1 MKVIDMAV
9 HEVATITADKTIC
22 DCARQMRLE
31 HVGSLVVVNDDQ
43 TPLGMITDRDIAIE
57 VVARNLDPMKLTVR
71 DVMTTPVVTAGPSES
86 MVVALARMREFGV
99 RRLPIHEFYIK
110 AGKVD
115 IRAEDGEIQTA
126 ILIPKESYDRC
137 YGHYIKYAMRNAM
150 DIATLGCSVNVRLS
164 EDKKAIERARIAYG
178 VAGPVPL
185 RCASAEAAAQGKP
198 LTEETVETFAHAIL
212 DDINPRDSWRASK
225 AFRQHIAVEIAKRCL
240 VKSIE
245 LAGGEL
251 A

>member
-99 RRLPIHEFYIK
+99 RRLPIVDEE
-110 AGKVD
+110 GKLVGVISNSNLVEELSSLLD
-115 IRAEDGEIQTA
+115 S
-126 ILIPKESYDRC
+126 LV
-137 YGHYIKYAMRNAM
+137 RN
-150 DIATLGCSVNVRLS
+150 IHSSKTR
-164 EDKKAIERARIAYG
+164 E
-178 VAGPVPL
+178 VALRSDDDVPVEHH
-185 RCASAEAAAQGKP
+185 R
-198 LTEETVETFAHAIL
+198 
-212 DDINPRDSWRASK
+212 R
-225 AFRQHIAVEIAKRCL
+225 
-240 VKSIE
+240 
-245 LAGGEL
+245 
-251 A
+251 

>member
-22 DCARQMRLE
+22 DCTRQMRLE

-99 RRLPIHEFYIK
+99 RRLPIVDEE
-110 AGKVD
+110 GKLVGVISNSNLVEELSSLLD
-115 IRAEDGEIQTA
+115 S
-126 ILIPKESYDRC
+126 LV
-137 YGHYIKYAMRNAM
+137 RN
-150 DIATLGCSVNVRLS
+150 IHSSKTR
-164 EDKKAIERARIAYG
+164 E
-178 VAGPVPL
+178 VAL
-185 RCASAEAAAQGKP
+185 RSDE
-198 LTEETVETFAHAIL
+198 
-212 DDINPRDSWRASK
+212 
-225 AFRQHIAVEIAKRCL
+225 
-240 VKSIE
+240 
-245 LAGGEL
+245 
-251 A
+251 

>member
-22 DCARQMRLE
+22 DSARQMRLE

-99 RRLPIHEFYIK
+99 RRLPIVDEE
-110 AGKVD
+110 GKLVGVISNSNLVEELSSLLD
-115 IRAEDGEIQTA
+115 S
-126 ILIPKESYDRC
+126 LV
-137 YGHYIKYAMRNAM
+137 RNSHSSK
-150 DIATLGCSVNVRLS
+150 TR
-164 EDKKAIERARIAYG
+164 E
-178 VAGPVPL
+178 VAL
-185 RCASAEAAAQGKP
+185 RSDE
-198 LTEETVETFAHAIL
+198 
-212 DDINPRDSWRASK
+212 
-225 AFRQHIAVEIAKRCL
+225 
-240 VKSIE
+240 
-245 LAGGEL
+245 
-251 A
+251 

>member
-9 HEVATITADKTIC
+9 HEVATITADKAIC

-99 RRLPIHEFYIK
+99 RRLPIVDEE
-110 AGKVD
+110 GKLVGVISNSNLVEELSSLLD
-115 IRAEDGEIQTA
+115 S
-126 ILIPKESYDRC
+126 LV
-137 YGHYIKYAMRNAM
+137 RN
-150 DIATLGCSVNVRLS
+150 IHSSKTR
-164 EDKKAIERARIAYG
+164 E
-178 VAGPVPL
+178 VAL
-185 RCASAEAAAQGKP
+185 RSDE
-198 LTEETVETFAHAIL
+198 
-212 DDINPRDSWRASK
+212 
-225 AFRQHIAVEIAKRCL
+225 
-240 VKSIE
+240 
-245 LAGGEL
+245 
-251 A
+251 

>member
-99 RRLPIHEFYIK
+99 RRLPIVDEE
-110 AGKVD
+110 GKLVGVNSNLVEELSSLLD
-115 IRAEDGEIQTA
+115 S
-126 ILIPKESYDRC
+126 LV
-137 YGHYIKYAMRNAM
+137 RN
-150 DIATLGCSVNVRLS
+150 IHSSKTR
-164 EDKKAIERARIAYG
+164 E
-178 VAGPVPL
+178 VAL
-185 RCASAEAAAQGKP
+185 RSDE
-198 LTEETVETFAHAIL
+198 
-212 DDINPRDSWRASK
+212 
-225 AFRQHIAVEIAKRCL
+225 
-240 VKSIE
+240 
-245 LAGGEL
+245 
-251 A
+251 